1 MKRCFFLISICM
13 GLGWQLYSQ
22 ELKCNV
28 TVNSNQIAQVDRSI
42 FDALQK
48 GIYEFMYN
56 TQWTDEIYQDY
67 EKIECG
73 IFINVTEQEK
83 DNAGQIVADRYKG
96 TITIN
101 ARRPVYNTSY
111 YTTIFNYQD
120 NDFTFQYIPFQQFYY
135 SENTS
140 MSNLTAVLAFYA
152 YYIIALDHETF
163 SLEGGEKYM
172 VKAQNIVNM
181 SQNLADRGWKANE
194 GNSNRYWLVY
204 DYLSPAFKPLRTLMY
219 NYHRKGFDVMQ
230 QNLDEGRAQVIESLK
245 TLEKIWTQRPN
256 AFLLQV
262 FFSTKRNEILSM
274 LKETPLNIKADLIPI
289 LKKVD
294 PSQASKYDE
303 VNK

>member
-1 MKRCFFLISICM
+1 MRRYIFPFSVFI
-13 GLGWQLYSQ
+13 GLQWQVFSQ
-22 ELKCNV
+22 ELKCDV

-48 GIYEFMYN
+48 AIYEFVNN

-83 DNAGQIVADRYKG
+83 DNSGTVVADRYRG

-101 ARRPVYNTSY
+101 ARRPVYNTSF
-111 YTTIFNYQD
+111 YTTVFNYQD
-120 NDFTFQYIPFQQFYY
+120 NDFSFQYIPFQQFYY

-140 MSNLTAVLAFYA
+140 MSNLTAVIAFYA

-172 VKAQNIVNM
+172 IKAQNIVNM
-181 SQNLADRGWKANE
+181 SQNLPDKGWKANE
-194 GNSNRYWLVY
+194 GNKNRYWLVF
-204 DYLSPAFKPLRTLMY
+204 DYLNPAFKPLRKLMY
-219 NYHRKGFDVMQ
+219 NYHRKGLDVMQ
-230 QNLDEGRAQVIESLK
+230 QNLEVGRMQVIESLK
-245 TLEKIWTQRPN
+245 TLEQIWNQRPN

-262 FFSTKRNEILSM
+262 FFSSKRNEILAM
-274 LKETPLNIKADLIPI
+274 LKDTPHSIKADLIPI

-294 PSQASKYDE
+294 PSHASKYDE

>member
-1 MKRCFFLISICM
+1 MKRIIFLLSILT
-13 GLGWQLYSQ
+13 GLHSLAFSQ

-48 GIYEFMYN
+48 GIFEFVNN

-83 DNAGQIVADRYKG
+83 DNSGKVVADRYRG

-101 ARRPVYNTSY
+101 ARRPVYNTSFY
-111 YTTIFNYQD
+111 ATLFNYQD
-120 NDFTFQYIPFQQFYY
+120 NDFSFQYIPFQQFFY

-140 MSNLTAVLAFYA
+140 MSNLTAVIAFYA

-172 VKAQNIVNM
+172 TKAQNIVNM
-181 SQNLADRGWKANE
+181 SQNLSERGWKANE
-194 GNSNRYWLVY
+194 GNSNRYWLVF

-219 NYHRKGFDVMQ
+219 NYHRKGLDVMQ
-230 QNLDEGRAQVIESLK
+230 QNLEEGRMQVIESLK
-245 TLEKIWTQRPN
+245 TLEQIWTQRPN

-262 FFSTKRNEILSM
+262 FFSSKRNEILAM
-274 LKETPLNIKADLIPI
+274 LKDTPLSIKANLIPI

-294 PSQASKYDE
+294 PAQGSKYDE

>member
-1 MKRCFFLISICM
+1 MKQYVFLISICM
-13 GLGWQLYSQ
+13 GIGWQVFSQ

-48 GIYEFMYN
+48 GVYEFVNN

-96 TITIN
+96 TITVN

-111 YTTIFNYQD
+111 YTTLFNYQD

-135 SENTS
+135 SENAS
-140 MSNLTAVLAFYA
+140 MSNLTAIIAFYA

-172 VKAQNIVNM
+172 TKAQNIVNM

-194 GNSNRYWLVY
+194 GNSNRYWLVF
-204 DYLSPAFKPLRTLMY
+204 DYLNPAFKPLRKLMY

-230 QNLDEGRAQVIESLK
+230 QNLEEGRAQVIESLK
-245 TLEKIWTQRPN
+245 TLEQIWTQRPN

-262 FFSTKRNEILSM
+262 FFSSKRNEILAM
-274 LKETPLNIKADLIPI
+274 LKDTPLSIKADVIPI